1 MHIQVRTWAPGA
13 VGEVPNVGEP
23 FFDPLTGRFGVFNSR
38 FTGDEAVI
46 EWGFASVA
54 EKIAIPKDYRFTG
67 FTSGGALS
75 NIHLDWS
82 VTGKLRILD
91 ANDSDRV
98 LMEISAT
105 DGAAFANL
113 SSVTSG
119 LPGPRNR
126 IVNSGLSLRRSLIPN
141 QTLIATTS
149 PARANPGLRGEEN
162 EVYWDNPM
170 LLAPN
175 WFAWKAPGSDG
186 DITFSL
192 DTVSVPAGL
201 GVSASIKAAAI
212 GAPNN
217 AGVTVYDYDYS
228 SLRGQIIRPFA
239 FLRGTTNRQTV
250 MRIRSSA
257 GGLLM
262 EKTVTGDNTW
272 KQEIM
277 DAMLLQDD
285 GSSWLAFD
293 VIHNPGFTSAV
304 AANWWAAAPQI
315 TIGATP
321 SAYEVRSAAYER
333 SFAAAFWREMLIDYD
348 GLSQLASNS
357 HLLDF
362 LPGVGTPMLDYVADD
377 GTLMTFPSSD
387 SSRFTISR
395 DGGGRTPARIAA
407 HLVPE
412 DTEIK

>member
-1 MHIQVRTWAPGA
+1 MHIQFRIWSPGA
-13 VGEVPNVGEP
+13 AGEEPKVGEP
-23 FFDPLTGRFGVFNSR
+23 FYDPLTGRFGIFNSR
-38 FTGDEAVI
+38 FTGDLADI
-46 EWGFASVA
+46 EWGLASVA
-54 EKIAIPKDYRFTG
+54 GKLGVPKDYRLTG
-67 FTSGGALS
+67 FTSGGILS
-75 NIHLDWS
+75 NIQLDWS
-82 VTGKLRILD
+82 QAGKLRVLD
-91 ANDSDRV
+91 ANDGDIV
-98 LMEISAT
+98 LMEVSAT
-105 DGAAFANL
+105 EGAVFANA
-113 SSVTSG
+113 SSITSG

-141 QTLIATTS
+141 QASISTAAA
-149 PARANPGLRGEEN
+149 ARDYPGLRGVEN

-175 WFAWKAPGSDG
+175 WFAWKVPDSDG

-192 DTVSVPAGL
+192 DTVSIPGGL
-201 GVSASIKAAAI
+201 GVSASVKAAAT

-217 AGVTVYDYDYS
+217 SGVTVYDYDYG
-228 SLRGQIIRPFA
+228 SLRGQIIRPSV
-239 FLRGTTNRQTV
+239 FLRGTSGHLTV
-250 MRIRSSA
+250 IRVRSSA

-272 KQEIM
+272 HQTTM
-277 DAMLLQDD
+277 DALLLPDD

-293 VIHNPGFTSAV
+293 VLHNPGLASSAS
-304 AANWWAAAPQI
+304 NWRAAAPQI

-333 SFAAAFWREMLIDYD
+333 SFSAAFWRELLIDYD

-362 LPGVGTPMLDYVADD
+362 LPGVGVPMLDYAADD

-387 SSRFTISR
+387 AARFTISR
-395 DGGGRTPARIAA
+395 DGGGRTPVRIAA
-407 HLVPE
+407 HLVPN
-412 DTEIK
+412 DTEIQ